1 MDTFFREGSDER
13 DLQDNLRVENTEGLY
28 KFLNISDTVVNKKF
42 NKTIQNIL
50 KKDPFSMFLKDQEIG
65 HSFLNQISKYY
76 NNITPQ
82 LFQEYEYNRI
92 LPTCAQFDDEGKLI
106 CLFRQTESKF
116 VSGGDSDP
124 FNRKAFIVG
133 PKGMLGINIDKY
145 DSETTFKSTRVTYEG
160 KSKYFSGLGGENY
173 VSQIQQFESNPSMDN
188 SDLITVYYSLVTDM
202 RGHISRDL

>member
-1 MDTFFREGSDER
+1 MDTFLREGDDR
-13 DLQDNLRVENTEGLY
+13 DPKDNLNVGNTEGLY
-28 KFLNISDTVVNKKF
+28 KFLGISESVVNKKY

-50 KKDPFSMFLKDQEIG
+50 KKDPFSMFLKDQEIED
-65 HSFLNQISKYY
+65 SFLNQISKYY

-92 LPTCAQFDDEGKLI
+92 LPTCAQFNDEGKLI

-116 VSGGDSDP
+116 VGGGDCDP
-124 FNRKAFIVG
+124 FSRKAFIIG

-173 VSQIQQFESNPSMDN
+173 VGQIQQFESNPSTDN
-188 SDLITVYYSLVTDM
+188 LDLITVYYSLISDM
-202 RGHISRDL
+202 REHISRDL